1 MPSYDAPGTATI
13 DPVDALLEGELPSA
27 PNSAASQTF
36 GSGADTPPS
45 TTAPVS
51 DASATEVPASPV
63 ESVPKIP

>member
-1 MPSYDAPGTATI
+1 MPIYDAPQPAAI

-27 PNSAASQTF
+27 PTSAASQNF
-36 GSGADTPPS
+36 GSGADTPPL
-45 TTAPVS
+45 TTVPVS